1 MQTSSLQNLV
11 PVTTSTFSQ
20 QIAQEF
26 IEGSAIASSLYSAAI
41 HLVQDTE
48 VSSGNDVT
56 YPIHDALNWRMTR
69 FGQKA
74 RSSLQAALFQNED
87 QSTWQAKLSSPIQD
101 TKKGKPRKYETP
113 IGNGSRAFFPTLDTE
128 TCKQI
133 QIRNQVLVPTLSSVW
148 DWLKLRPELP
158 IVLTEGGKK
167 SLSLLTQGYLGIAL
181 YGVNGGYKTKD
192 ALGETCTPH
201 LIPDLIPLIQPGR
214 PVYLAF
220 DQDAAIETNQ
230 AVARALSRFGQV
242 LKQAG
247 AIVYIIQWDG
257 RDGKGCD
264 DLIVNRGAEA
274 FEQAY
279 DRALPLEEWRIEQ
292 FLRRQLTYDAA
303 QVVRAADLSS
313 VSIAN
318 LPQDGILAI
327 ASPKGTGKTK
337 FISNNLPEDGKVALA
352 THRVCLGRNL
362 CQRLNIHWRNDLDK
376 VNGEFIAGDGYTL
389 RVGFC
394 VDALLAIDPEKF
406 NGCTLVID
414 EAVQVFRHLLLSSTC
429 RKGGKLAAL
438 LDRLKAIIQT
448 SKLIILADADLDDA
462 TLDYVSALKELRK
475 PIYLI
480 RNDIQV
486 QGYPVEFIE
495 STNPSATIALL
506 SKAVESG
513 QRAFISTDSRSAS
526 KTITKQLEKLGA
538 KVFLINS
545 ETSGGDEE
553 QQFITNPDRYLEQN
567 PHWDAVVG
575 TPSLCTGV
583 SIESNYFQ
591 QVFGIFYG
599 VITDADMAQG
609 LSRVRPPIQR
619 TVWCAQRGLER
630 ADGSDSTNPLVIKT
644 TLQRRTQAIS
654 NLLWNDLSSDAQ
666 QNLTAYDW
674 TGDPHLNLWSR
685 ISANS
690 HRSMQT
696 LRASLKVRLRYEG
709 NQLKV
714 IDLETDPVA
723 QEQLKMIRRELKQ
736 AEAKAIA
743 DAPMLSL
750 AERSVMETQESL
762 SPQER
767 LSLEKTILAD
777 FYGLSEEEL
786 TPEVVLKDKQGRRR
800 QQLLALENQLESGL
814 CHDRDLKGLERQVT
828 WGKGLC
834 AWDIGTATL
843 QQKIR
848 EWLGLHAFMNCNRT
862 WTKHD
867 LIELGDSAKQHRKDI
882 KSVLNFTIT
891 DTMSPVQIAHQLLEQ
906 LGVPVKQRY
915 WSVRSE
921 GHEGEKLRVYGVD
934 PAEWAE
940 IQVILDRRRAKRG
953 PIADRSG
960 SPLQLNNHTKNG
972 GDLKT
977 EENTYNWQETWQP
990 EQEISFSDIEMES
1003 PDVGESDRRDV
1014 S

>member
-1 MQTSSLQNLV
+1 MLFTS
-11 PVTTSTFSQ
+11 TTSNTTKLNFHT
-20 QIAQEF
+20 EF
-26 IEGSAIASSLYSAAI
+26 IIGSAISAPLFHRSIA
-41 HLVQDTE
+41 LVSDTE
-48 VSSGNDVT
+48 VLPGGEIQ
-56 YPIHDALNWRMTR
+56 YRIAEALNWNVTR
-69 FGQKA
+69 FGN
-74 RSSLQAALFQNED
+74 RSRIHQEAALFLNED
-87 QSTWQAKLSSPIQD
+87 GATWQAKLADPKLDS
-101 TKKGKPRKYETP
+101 KKGKPRKYETP
-113 IGNGSRAFFPTLDTE
+113 VGNGSRAFFPNLDSE
-128 TCKQI
+128 TRQRI
-133 QIRNQVLVPTLSSVW
+133 QSRYDTLVPLQSSVW
-148 DWLKLRPELP
+148 DWLKLRPEVP

-181 YGVNGGYKTKD
+181 YGVNGGYRTKD
-192 ALGETCTPH
+192 ALGETCTPY
-201 LIPDLIPLIQPGR
+201 LIADLLPFIQPGR

-220 DQDAAIETNQ
+220 DQDAAVETNQ
-230 AVARALSRFGQV
+230 SVARALSRFGSV

-247 AIVYIIQWDG
+247 AIVSIIQWDG

-264 DLIVNRGAEA
+264 DLIVNRGADA
-274 FEQAY
+274 FQEAY

-337 FISNNLPEDGKVALA
+337 FIANNLPEDGKIALA

-506 SKAVESG
+506 SKSVESG
-513 QRAFISTDSRSAS
+513 QRIFISTDSRSAS

-553 QQFITNPDRYLEQN
+553 QQFITHPDRYLEQN
-567 PHWDAVVG
+567 NHWDAIVG

-609 LSRVRPPIQR
+609 LSRVRQPIPR

-630 ADGSDSTNPLVIKT
+630 ADVSDSTNPLVIKT
-644 TLQRRTQAIS
+644 ALQQRTQAVS

-666 QNLTAYDW
+666 LGLTNYDW
-674 TGDPHLNLWSR
+674 QGDPHLNLWAR

-709 NQLKV
+709 NQV
-714 IDLETDPVA
+714 HMIDLETDPIA
-723 QEQLKMIRRELKQ
+723 QEQLKNIRRELKE

-743 DAPMLSL
+743 DAPMLSPT
-750 AERSVMETQESL
+750 ERMIFESQESL

-777 FYGLSEEEL
+777 FYGLTEEEL
-786 TPEVVLKDKQGRRR
+786 TPEIVLKDKQGRRR
-800 QQLLALENQLESGL
+800 QQLIALENQLESGL

-843 QQKIR
+843 QQKMR
-848 EWLGLHAFMNCNRT
+848 EWLGLHTFMDCDRT

-867 LIELGDSAKQHRKDI
+867 LMELGDRAKQHRQEI

-906 LGVPVKQRY
+906 LGVPVKRRF
-915 WSVRSE
+915 WSSHTE
-921 GHEGEKLRVYGVD
+921 GHDGEKLRVYGVD
-934 PAEWAE
+934 PMEWAE
-940 IQVILDRRRAKRG
+940 IQLILDRRRERRG
-953 PIADRSG
+953 TISTRSR
-960 SPLQLNNHTKNG
+960 SPLPLNDSVRNR
-972 GDLKT
+972 GDLET
-977 EENTYNWQETWQP
+977 EEYTYEWEEESNSETHKS
-990 EQEISFSDIEMES
+990 EIEIES
-1003 PDVGESDRRDV
+1003 PDFRERDRNQV
-1014 S
+1014 L

>member
-1 MQTSSLQNLV
+1 MLFTS
-11 PVTTSTFSQ
+11 TTSNTTKLNFHT
-20 QIAQEF
+20 EF
-26 IEGSAIASSLYSAAI
+26 ITGSGISTPLFHRSIA
-41 HLVQDTE
+41 LVSDTE
-48 VSSGNDVT
+48 VLPGGEVQ
-56 YPIHDALNWRMTR
+56 YRIAEALNWNVTR
-69 FGQKA
+69 FGN
-74 RSSLQAALFQNED
+74 RSRIHQEAALFLNED
-87 QSTWQAKLSSPIQD
+87 GATWQAKLADPKLD
-101 TKKGKPRKYETP
+101 PKKGKPRKYETP
-113 IGNGSRAFFPTLDTE
+113 IGNGSRAFFPNLDSE
-128 TCKQI
+128 TRQRI
-133 QIRNQVLVPTLSSVW
+133 QSRYDTLVPTQSSVW
-148 DWLKLRPELP
+148 DWLKLRPEVP

-167 SLSLLTQGYLGIAL
+167 GLSLLTQGYLGIAL
-181 YGVNGGYKTKD
+181 YGVNGGYRTKD
-192 ALGETCTPH
+192 ALGETCTPY
-201 LIPDLIPLIQPGR
+201 LIADLLPFIQPGR

-230 AVARALSRFGQV
+230 SVARALSRFGSV

-247 AIVYIIQWDG
+247 AIVSIIQWDG

-264 DLIVNRGAEA
+264 DLIVNRGADA
-274 FEQAY
+274 FQQAY

-337 FISNNLPEDGKVALA
+337 FIANNLPEDGKVALA

-506 SKAVESG
+506 SKSVESG
-513 QRAFISTDSRSAS
+513 QRVFISTDSRSAS

-567 PHWDAVVG
+567 NHWDAIVG

-583 SIESNYFQ
+583 SIESSYFQ

-609 LSRVRPPIQR
+609 LSRVRQPIPR

-630 ADGSDSTNPLVIKT
+630 ADVSDSTNPLIIKT
-644 TLQRRTQAIS
+644 ALQQRTQAVS

-666 QNLTAYDW
+666 LGLTNYDW
-674 TGDPHLNLWSR
+674 QGDPHLNLWAR

-709 NQLKV
+709 NQV
-714 IDLETDPVA
+714 HTIDLETDPIA
-723 QEQLKMIRRELKQ
+723 QEQLKTIRRELKE

-743 DAPMLSL
+743 DAPMLSPT
-750 AERSVMETQESL
+750 ERMIFESQESL

-777 FYGLSEEEL
+777 FYGLTEEEL
-786 TPEVVLKDKQGRRR
+786 TPEIVLKDKQGRRR
-800 QQLLALENQLESGL
+800 QQLIALENQLESGL

-848 EWLGLHAFMNCNRT
+848 EWLGLHAFMDCDRT

-867 LIELGDSAKQHRKDI
+867 LMELGDRAKQHRQEI

-906 LGVPVKQRY
+906 LGVPVKRRF
-915 WSVRSE
+915 WSSHTE
-921 GHEGEKLRVYGVD
+921 GHDGEKLRVYGVD
-934 PAEWAE
+934 PMEWAE
-940 IQVILDRRRAKRG
+940 IQLILDRRRERRG
-953 PIADRSG
+953 TISTRSG
-960 SPLQLNNHTKNG
+960 SPLPLNNSIRNG
-972 GDLKT
+972 GDLET
-977 EENTYNWQETWQP
+977 EEYTYEWEEESNSETHKS
-990 EQEISFSDIEMES
+990 EIEIES
-1003 PDVGESDRRDV
+1003 PDFRERDRNQV
-1014 S
+1014 L

>member
-1 MQTSSLQNLV
+1 M
-11 PVTTSTFSQ
+11 
-20 QIAQEF
+20 
-26 IEGSAIASSLYSAAI
+26 
-41 HLVQDTE
+41 
-48 VSSGNDVT
+48 
-56 YPIHDALNWRMTR
+56 
-69 FGQKA
+69 
-74 RSSLQAALFQNED
+74 
-87 QSTWQAKLSSPIQD
+87 
-101 TKKGKPRKYETP
+101 
-113 IGNGSRAFFPTLDTE
+113 
-128 TCKQI
+128 
-133 QIRNQVLVPTLSSVW
+133 
-148 DWLKLRPELP
+148 
-158 IVLTEGGKK
+158 
-167 SLSLLTQGYLGIAL
+167 
-181 YGVNGGYKTKD
+181 
-192 ALGETCTPH
+192 
-201 LIPDLIPLIQPGR
+201 
-214 PVYLAF
+214 
-220 DQDAAIETNQ
+220 
-230 AVARALSRFGQV
+230 
-242 LKQAG
+242 
-247 AIVYIIQWDG
+247 
-257 RDGKGCD
+257 
-264 DLIVNRGAEA
+264 IVNRGPIA
-274 FEQAY
+274 FQEAY

-292 FLRRQLTYDAA
+292 FLRRQLTHDAT

-313 VSIAN
+313 ISIAS
-318 LPQDGILAI
+318 LPEEGILAL

-337 FISNNLPEDGKVALA
+337 FIANNLPEDGKIALA

-376 VNGEFIAGDGYTL
+376 VNGEFISGDGYTL

-462 TLDYVSALKELRK
+462 TLDYVSALKGLRT

-480 RNDIQV
+480 RNDVQV
-486 QGYPVEFIE
+486 KGYPIDLIE
-495 STNPSATIALL
+495 ARNPSATIALL
-506 SKAVESG
+506 CKAVESG
-513 QRAFISTDSRSAS
+513 QRIFITTDSRSAS
-526 KTITKQLEKLGA
+526 KAITKQLEKLGA

-567 PHWDAVVG
+567 PQWDAIVG

-583 SIESNYFQ
+583 SIESDYFQ

-609 LSRVRPPIQR
+609 LSRVRQPIQR

-630 ADGSDSTNPLVIKT
+630 SDGSDSTNPLVLKT
-644 TLQRRTQAIS
+644 ALQRRTQAVS
-654 NLLWNDLSSDAQ
+654 NLLWNDLSSEAQ

-674 TGDPHLNLWSR
+674 TGDPHLNLWSH

-690 HRSMQT
+690 YRSMQT
-696 LRASLKVRLRYEG
+696 LRASHKVRLRYEG
-709 NQLKV
+709 NQLNV
-714 IDLETDPVA
+714 IDLETDPIA
-723 QEQLKMIRRELKQ
+723 QEQLKMIRGELKE

-743 DAPMLSL
+743 QAPMLSI
-750 AERSVMETQESL
+750 AERSILETQESL

-800 QQLLALENQLESGL
+800 QQLIALENQLEPGL

-848 EWLGLHAFMNCNRT
+848 EWLGLHAFMDCDRT

-867 LIELGDSAKQHRKDI
+867 LVELGDKVKQHRKEI
-882 KSVLNFTIT
+882 KSALNFNFTEA
-891 DTMSPVQIAHQLLEQ
+891 MFPVQIAHQLLEQ
-906 LGVPVKQRY
+906 LGVPVKQRC
-915 WSVRSE
+915 WSVHRE
-921 GHEGEKLRVYGVD
+921 GYKGEKLRVYGVD
-934 PAEWAE
+934 STEWAE
-940 IQVILDRRRAKRG
+940 IQLILDRRRAKREA
-953 PIADRSG
+953 IADPSRSPFQ
-960 SPLQLNNHTKNG
+960 SSSDIKSK
-972 GDLKT
+972 GDLET
-977 EENTYNWQETWQP
+977 EENTYEWEEKWRP
-990 EQEISFSDIEMES
+990 EEEMSISKIEMGT
-1003 PDVGESDRRDV
+1003 PDIGEGDRRDV